1 MLPSTHSSGNS
12 DGTRAPPCSR
22 LPAITAFSSPS
33 SRRSEADAKLAA
45 ADGVTIFSLP
55 IQASPGSR
63 RIGIDTPIRS
73 LVQDVKSFEAAGYR
87 FEHAY
92 DY

>member
-1 MLPSTHSSGNS
+1 M
-12 DGTRAPPCSR
+12 
-22 LPAITAFSSPS
+22 
-33 SRRSEADAKLAA
+33 LAA
-45 ADGVTIFSLP
+45 PDSVAIFRLTIQS
-55 IQASPGSR
+55 SPGSR

-73 LVQDVKSFEAAGYR
+73 LVQDVKRFEAAGYR